1 MRRLDHATFRTM
13 PWKDG
18 GGTTT
23 EVLTVPAGAT
33 LDTFEA
39 RVSFARV
46 ESDGPFSRF
55 VGIDRTLV
63 LTAGNGILLDTV
75 DESVT
80 LLESTSPPFVFAGD
94 DPCGATLKD
103 GPVSDLNVMSRRSVM
118 KHRAIRVKLDAEQ
131 SLACA
136 GALSVIVILSGDLTA
151 TDDAGALT
159 LTTGDVLTL
168 APGEPLVI
176 VRPSG
181 AGAEVL
187 LVDFTRR

>member
-136 GALSVIVILSGDLTA
+136 GALSVIVVLSGDLTA